1 MERVKKNSKKSP
13 MNTLKDKLLAKLRL
27 PIHVTYISNHILKTS
42 MIETEKLIGE
52 MVEEGLIEESKYGK
66 GYYVVKNK

>member
-1 MERVKKNSKKSP
+1 

-42 MIETEKLIGE
+42 MNETEKLIRE

-66 GYYVVKNK
+66 GYYVVKSK